1 MELIELTMLI
11 VAISIMLI
19 ISYFMFTSRTSKINE
34 PITEEHA
41 YARLGD
47 VVTSFYNTKISG
59 TKRTLAQLLADRVVA
74 KLANIDYGE
83 GVGIINVDKQVTE
96 FFDAYL
102 DKKWSLSNNQ
112 LSFGHEIPNN
122 INRKISYTIMLPVIQ
137 YELSSETLELLNG
150 YLKNYPVSEPLMIV
164 NIGNFSCV
172 DTPVEGLEGGLKDEN
187 VTVNAYGSNISIS
200 MKENNVS
207 SSNGVFEFIPEN
219 RFWFLYRKLRD
230 WTNSNGWEFKK
241 RVCDCLK
248 NGFFPHTQRC
258 KEMNNCDDCTE
269 FKQCFE
275 LAIKETSTDIENF
288 INDQNVTCKGT
299 PTCCYGRKDPC
310 VTGTGND
317 CSYWSGGGGCNSC
330 NILHDNP
337 LCIESIGASSNDYKD
352 FRKEDVLSF
361 EGENEKYSSL
371 SSISFSP
378 DICGG
383 SCVFYEAGY
392 VNVKAQFTCTDKKY
406 KLSLPLPEERFL
418 KFTID
423 TMVSLQKE
431 GINNALVPCSDSPPC
446 ECEGQLGID
455 WCSGNCYVVTTTPT
469 PVITTATTTP
479 ITIIVTTTTFE
490 TTTTPTTTPRPTTI
504 PPTTYQPVTT
514 RPRTTAP
521 PSTTTTIKPLT

>member
-1 MELIELTMLI
+1 MIMMIIIGGWVFVSFSQVKIEESSVMD
-11 VAISIMLI
+11 IML
-19 ISYFMFTSRTSKINE
+19 
-34 PITEEHA
+34 
-41 YARLGD
+41 
-47 VVTSFYNTKISG
+47 TKISKHLDMIKGFSKNALILATHRG
-59 TKRTLAQLLADRVVA
+59 TSIVGD
-74 KLANIDYGE
+74 E
-83 GVGIINVDKQVTE
+83 GIPFYCNEPTPPSTKQ
-96 FFDAYL
+96 
-102 DKKWSLSNNQ
+102 
-112 LSFGHEIPNN
+112 
-122 INRKISYTIMLPVIQ
+122 MQ

-150 YLKNYPVSEPLMIV
+150 YLKNYSVSEPLMIV
-164 NIGNFSCV
+164 NIGDFSCV
-172 DTPVEGLEGGLKDEN
+172 DTPIEGLEGGLKDEN
-187 VTVNAYGSNISIS
+187 FTVNAYSSNISIS

-207 SSNGVFEFIPEN
+207 SSNEVFEFIPEN
-219 RFWFLYRKLRD
+219 RFWFLYRELRN
-230 WTNSNGWEFKK
+230 WTTQEGWKFKK
-241 RVCDCLK
+241 RVCDCLTSGK
-248 NGFFPHTQRC
+248 FP
-258 KEMNNCDDCTE
+258 KECTKMDSCEDCND

-275 LAIKETSTDIENF
+275 LAIKETSSDIENF
-288 INDQNVTCKGT
+288 INDRNVTCSGI
-299 PTCCYGRKDPC
+299 PTCCYGRKKPC

-371 SSISFSP
+371 SRISFSP
-378 DICGG
+378 DQCGG
-383 SCVFYEAGY
+383 HCIFYEAGY

-423 TMVSLQKE
+423 TMVSLRKE
-431 GINNALVPCSDSPPC
+431 GINNGLVPCSDSPPC
-446 ECEGQLGID
+446 VGCEGQRGID
-455 WCSGNCYVVTTTPT
+455 WCSENCYVITTTPT

-504 PPTTYQPVTT
+504 PPPTTPRPATT

-521 PSTTTTIKPLT
+521 PPPTPTIRPPT